1 MHPITIIGTG
11 LAGYTVARELRK
23 LDPNCPLRLIT
34 ADEGHFY
41 SKPMLSNAFSQHKT
55 PEMLITTPVEQMAEQ
70 LQAEILTHTLV
81 TQLEPQWH
89 RLKINEKSLTYS
101 QLVLACGAK
110 PIVTPCTGTV
120 TEKILFVNSLSEYR
134 YLRTALQKAKHVTI
148 IGAGLI
154 GCEFANDL
162 QEGGFSV
169 TIISNATYPLNRL
182 VPTSV
187 GQLLQ
192 QVLQERGVTWLLGK
206 TVKHIA
212 PIASARYQL
221 TLVDNQTVATDIVIS
236 AIGLRPQVKL
246 ATAAGLTV
254 KEGIVVNRY
263 LQTNMPDVYALG
275 DCAQIEG
282 LVLLYVM
289 PLMNAARALAKT
301 LVGQTTAVT
310 YPAMPIVVKT
320 PACPIVIS
328 PPPKTVDGQ
337 WHIETQGQDI
347 RGLFYITNTQQLA
360 GFVLTGK
367 MITEK
372 MTWLKQLPP
381 LLKAHCH

>member
-1 MHPITIIGTG
+1 MHPLTIIGTG

-23 LDPNCPLRLIT
+23 LDPNCSLRLIT
-34 ADEGHFY
+34 VDDGHFY

-55 PEMLITTPVEQMAEQ
+55 SEMLITTPVEQMAEQ
-70 LQAEILTHTLV
+70 LQAEILIHTFV

-89 RLKINEKSLTYS
+89 RLKVNEKSLDYS

-110 PIVTPCTGTV
+110 PILTPCTGA
-120 TEKILFVNSLSEYR
+120 TEKILFINSLSEYR
-134 YLRTALQKAKHVTI
+134 YLRTALQTAKHVTI
-148 IGAGLI
+148 IGSGLI

-162 QEGGFSV
+162 QDGGFSV
-169 TIISNATYPLNRL
+169 TVVSKAAYPLNRL
-182 VPTSV
+182 VPTPV

-192 QVLQERGVTWLLGK
+192 QVLQERGVTWLFGK
-206 TVKHIA
+206 TIKHITQ
-212 PIASARYQL
+212 IASERYQL
-221 TLVDNQTVATDIVIS
+221 ILSDNQMMETDIVIS
-236 AIGLRPQVKL
+236 AIGLRPRVEL
-246 ATAAGLTV
+246 AAAAGLTV

-263 LQTNMPDVYALG
+263 LQTNVPDVYALG

-301 LVGQTTAVT
+301 LVGQTTAVN
-310 YPAMPIVVKT
+310 YPAMPVVVKT
-320 PACPIVIS
+320 PACPIVVS
-328 PPPKTVDGQ
+328 PPPNTVKGQ

-347 RGLFYITNTQQLA
+347 RGLFYTTTQQLA

-367 MITEK
+367 LITEK
-372 MTWLKQLPP
+372 MTWLKQLPA
-381 LLKAHCH
+381 LL

>member
-1 MHPITIIGTG
+1 MQPITIIGTG

-23 LDPNCPLRLIT
+23 LDTNCSLRLIT
-34 ADEGHFY
+34 ADDGHFY
-41 SKPMLSNAFSQHKT
+41 SKPMLSNAFSQRKS
-55 PEMLITTPVEQMAEQ
+55 PEMLINTPVEQMAEQ
-70 LQAEILTHTLV
+70 LRAEILTHTLV
-81 TQLEPQWH
+81 SQLEPQWH
-89 RLKINEKSLTYS
+89 RIKLKETSLSYS

-110 PIVTPCTGTV
+110 PIVTPCTGTA
-120 TEKILFVNSLSEYR
+120 TEKIFSVNSLSEYR
-134 YLRTALQKAKHVTI
+134 YLRVALQQAQHVTI

-182 VPTSV
+182 VPPSV

-192 QVLQERGVTWLLGK
+192 RVLQERGVTWLLDK
-206 TVKHIA
+206 TVKHITQN
-212 PIASARYQL
+212 ASAKYQL
-221 TLVDNQTVATDIVIS
+221 TLSDEQIVETDIVIS
-236 AIGLRPQVKL
+236 AIGLRPQVQL
-246 ATAAGLTV
+246 AADAGLTV

-263 LQTNMPDVYALG
+263 LQTNVPAIYALG
-275 DCAQIEG
+275 DCAQIED

-320 PACPIVIS
+320 PAFPIVVS
-328 PPPKTVDGQ
+328 PPPTTVDGQ
-337 WHIETQGQDI
+337 WHMEIQGQDI
-347 RGLFYITNTQQLA
+347 RGLFYTISTQQLA

-367 MITEK
+367 IVTEK

-381 LLKAHCH
+381 LLSTE

>member
-1 MHPITIIGTG
+1 MQPITIIGTG

-34 ADEGHFY
+34 ADDGHFY
-41 SKPMLSNAFSQHKT
+41 SKPMLSNAFSQSKT
-55 PEMLITTPVEQMAEQ
+55 PDMLITTSVEQMAEQ

-89 RLKINEKSLTYS
+89 RIKLKETSLAYS

-110 PIVTPCTGTV
+110 PIPIPCTGTA
-120 TEKILFVNSLSEYR
+120 TAKILSVNSLSEYR
-134 YLRTALQKAKHVTI
+134 DFRVTLQQAKHVTI

-162 QEGGFSV
+162 QAGGFSV
-169 TIISNATYPLNRL
+169 TVISNATYPLNRL
-182 VPTSV
+182 VPPSV

-192 QVLQERGVTWLLGK
+192 QILQERGITWLLGK
-206 TVKHIA
+206 TVKQIA
-212 PIASARYQL
+212 QNASTQKYQL
-221 TLVDNQTVATDIVIS
+221 TLSDDQIVATDIVIS

-246 ATAAGLTV
+246 ATEADLTV
-254 KEGIVVNRY
+254 KAGIVVNRY
-263 LQTNMPDVYALG
+263 LQTNVPTIYALG
-275 DCAQIEG
+275 DCAQIED

-320 PACPIVIS
+320 PACPIVVS
-328 PPPKTVDGQ
+328 PPPTTVTGQ
-337 WHIETQGQDI
+337 WQMDIQGQDI
-347 RGLFYITNTQQLA
+347 RGLFYTTNQQLA

-367 MITEK
+367 IIAEK

-381 LLKAHCH
+381 LLSTE